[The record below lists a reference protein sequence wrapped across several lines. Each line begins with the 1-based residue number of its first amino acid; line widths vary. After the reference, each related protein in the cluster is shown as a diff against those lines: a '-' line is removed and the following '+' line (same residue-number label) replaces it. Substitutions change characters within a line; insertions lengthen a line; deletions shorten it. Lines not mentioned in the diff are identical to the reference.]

1 MVTLPRSFSLMLLIH
16 GLYRHH
22 GGGVKP
28 FRALSL
34 SEDED
39 GGYWPHVVFPP
50 SLGGYN
56 VHFVEVGVGEG
67 REFHRL
73 L

>member
-1 MVTLPRSFSLMLLIH
+1 
-16 GLYRHH
+16 
-22 GGGVKP
+22 
-28 FRALSL
+28 
-34 SEDED
+34 
-39 GGYWPHVVFPP
+39 VFPP